1 MRYNLVIK
9 QGTDTVAVI
18 PGRVD
23 VDLRLG
29 ELEKILAT
37 EQFLE
42 QLTGCRFHIIAKEK

>member
-29 ELEKILAT
+29 ELEKIL
-37 EQFLE
+37 E